1 MKLFRWRP
9 WVLFVALCAMVFV
22 PVAAQSQE
30 REDDTVIAASLTAL
44 LRASRTVVSRHQALI
59 NDPAIGDK
67 GLTGKKVLAEALV
80 VYKETTRTDP
90 KSISPSSRHGRL
102 FRAQQEAIIEV
113 IDANQKTIN
122 QAGVGFK
129 GFIPSTFARL
139 LNDAFAKRTGSEVI
153 VKVTAPEALIRN
165 RKSRPDDWEAAI
177 IRDKLLRPDWPKGQ
191 MVTELS
197 DSQGRAAF
205 RFAAP
210 EYYAPSCLSC
220 HGGPKGQIDVTGYP
234 KEGASEGDLGG
245 VISVTLFRR

>member
-22 PVAAQSQE
+22 PDAAQSQE
-30 REDDTVIAASLTAL
+30 REEDTVIAASLTAL

-59 NDPAIGDK
+59 NDPSIGDK
-67 GLTGKKVLAEALV
+67 SLTGKKVLAEALV

-153 VKVTAPEALIRN
+153 VKVTAPEVLIRN

-197 DSQGRAAF
+197 DSQGRSAF

-210 EYYAPSCLSC
+210 EYYALSCLSC

-245 VISVTLFRR
+245 VISVSLFRR